1 MVELLMVSATLV
13 LIIGI
18 ANQFFLAALA
28 SVSVMSGQAVT
39 QTQLSTAM
47 RTVLSDVREA
57 YERQTGLCVT
67 FAGTFGDTL
76 TADNDTLCLRLP
88 VINADGTADPS
99 LYDLVVLDLNPATGE
114 LRRILSDVTGLS
126 PRENSDR
133 VVARYLQAPAGGVV
147 FSSPSNN
154 LIRCSLRTNRIER
167 GWTHAADLAFQARLR
182 NAS

>member
-1 MVELLMVSATLV
+1 MVSATLT

-18 ANQFFLAALA
+18 ANQFFMGAFA
-28 SVSVMSGQAVT
+28 SVSVIMGQAT
-39 QTQLSTAM
+39 AQTQLSMAM

-57 YERQTGLCVT
+57 YERQTGACVT
-67 FAGTFGDTL
+67 FAGTF

-88 VINADGTADPS
+88 VIGANGTPDPG
-99 LYDLVVLDLNPATGE
+99 LNDLVVLDLNPATGE
-114 LRRILSDVTGLS
+114 LRRILFDVTGLS

-133 VVARYLQAPAGGVV
+133 VIARYLQAPAGGVV
-147 FSSPSNN
+147 FSSPATN
-154 LIRCSLRTNRIER
+154 LIKCSLRTNRVER